1 VNSRTEELG
10 KFAAAWPNAGSGA
23 DALQLTLRSSF
34 RARLTAGVQL
44 QDNQR
49 KNNTPSSHKS
59 CYPTG
64 WGVDQKVTKENVTHR
79 SLSCLSGSKTMAVLE
94 PHYSKEEFARRGQTI
109 YERDIRP
116 HLGAGD
122 DGKFVAID
130 IETGAYELDRDDYTA
145 TERLLGRHPH
155 AQIWLLR
162 VGQRTAYRLGG
173 RPGREAV

>member
-1 VNSRTEELG
+1 MT
-10 KFAAAWPNAGSGA
+10 
-23 DALQLTLRSSF
+23 
-34 RARLTAGVQL
+34 
-44 QDNQR
+44 
-49 KNNTPSSHKS
+49 
-59 CYPTG
+59 
-64 WGVDQKVTKENVTHR
+64 
-79 SLSCLSGSKTMAVLE
+79 VLE
-94 PHYSKEEFARRGQTI
+94 PRYSKEECAQRGQTI

-145 TERLLGRHPH
+145 TERLLSCHPH

-173 RPGREAV
+173 RGQGVRQYDHRGGERPDRGNHPATRAGC